1 MKIKE
6 KAFSGEDED
15 ATPKI
20 ETLPKSLHTQI
31 TSSVAV
37 SSIDLG
43 NVKNKFEVNKAENR
57 LGQYNRVIETFSL
70 RHNLDSGNRVSEQ
83 GQTISK
89 EQEIE
94 WKKAELMFQEENLSS
109 RMKTQDTNQLM
120 QKLSI
125 EDSVL
130 KSDTTDHDNSNY
142 NTSSAKGLKKG
153 RSLNDSFKAFS
164 QKSDKEMP
172 SKKHRTVRF
181 EESDRKSN
189 ELHNYKN
196 QRKSDPA
203 SGK

>member
-15 ATPKI
+15 ATPKV
-20 ETLPKSLHTQI
+20 EFLPKSIHSQI

-43 NVKNKFEVNKAENR
+43 NVKNKFEVSRADNKV
-57 LGQYNRVIETFSL
+57 GQYNRVIETFSL
-70 RHNLDSGNRVSEQ
+70 RHNLDSAVRFSEQ

-94 WKKAELMFQEENLSS
+94 WKRAELMFQEENLSS
-109 RMKTQDTNQLM
+109 RQKTQDTAHPM

-130 KSDTTDHDNSNY
+130 KSDTTEQDISNY
-142 NTSSAKGLKKG
+142 NSSSTKGLTKG
-153 RSLNDSFKAFS
+153 KSLNDSFKEFS

-172 SKKHRTVRF
+172 CKKHRTVRF
-181 EESDRKSN
+181 EEYDNKES
-189 ELHNYKN
+189 ELDNYI
-196 QRKSDPA
+196 
-203 SGK
+203 